1 METKTEKLSRLSRL
15 STLEGERG
23 GEGDDGFDRGWLYM
37 KRNDQII
44 IYRLRIT
51 ESALL
56 FLSQLYCLYMEKE
69 KTGMNSVCNV
79 GLEMEMSV

>member
-1 METKTEKLSRLSRL
+1 
-15 STLEGERG
+15 
-23 GEGDDGFDRGWLYM
+23 M

-44 IYRLRIT
+44 IYGLRIT

-56 FLSQLYCLYMEKE
+56 LLSQLYCLYMEKE
-69 KTGMNSVCNV
+69 KTGMNSVYNA